1 MERRDM
7 DVTPE
12 LIGIRDAARMLGVST
27 RTLSRW
33 ASEGR
38 APRGVKLGGDPR
50 SAIRWQRRRLLA
62 WIEDGCPR
70 VDMGGTS

>member
-38 APRGVKLGGDPR
+38 CPAGVKLGDDAR

-62 WIEDGCPR
+62 WIDAGCPR
-70 VDMGGTS
+70 VDGGAA